1 MNDRLDNII
10 WKIRQYLRN
19 KYGID
24 RGDNLMY
31 PLVYYINT
39 GRASTP
45 FIKALIDSKPFVIG
59 RVLANGGS
67 DVEIIRKIKHKL
79 NMKEVI

>member
-31 PLVYYINT
+31 SLVYYINT

-45 FIKALIDSKPFVIG
+45 FIKALIDAKPFVIG
-59 RVLANGGS
+59 RVLASGGT
-67 DVEIIRKIKHKL
+67 DAEIVRKIKHKL